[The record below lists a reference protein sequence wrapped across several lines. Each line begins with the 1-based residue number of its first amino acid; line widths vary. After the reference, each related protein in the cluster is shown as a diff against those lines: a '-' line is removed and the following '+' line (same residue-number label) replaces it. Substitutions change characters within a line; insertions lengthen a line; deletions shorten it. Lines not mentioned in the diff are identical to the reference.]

1 MSNTAQAPVRS
12 RTTKRS
18 VANTVN
24 LIMIVD
30 TDVIKATYGPN
41 AGINAARG
49 LDHHEGINFLCPK
62 ANYKGQANGTT
73 DPANI
78 IFSANVQDYV
88 AFWGTTMSNNSD
100 DAVIIYDVLP
110 NSGNTN
116 VFNPFRS
123 DEETLSGAIVPSQP
137 NPVPGTQ
144 TSVSFYSFESKIKSK
159 GTEAFTI
166 YFALYEVD
174 QDNPENQVL
183 YGCYFWD
190 PTIEVK

>member
-1 MSNTAQAPVRS
+1 MSNTAQAPIRS
-12 RTTKRS
+12 RTTRRS

-24 LIMIVD
+24 LIMVVD
-30 TDVIKATYGPN
+30 TDVIKSTYGPN
-41 AGINAARG
+41 SGLNDARG
-49 LDHHEGINFLCPK
+49 LDHHEGINLLCPK
-62 ANYKGQANGTT
+62 ANYKGQANGQN

-88 AFWGTTMSNNSD
+88 AFWGTTISNNSD
-100 DAVIIYDVLP
+100 DAVIIYDISP
-110 NSGNTN
+110 NSGNPN

-137 NPVPGTQ
+137 NPVPGTN
-144 TSVSFYSFESKIKSK
+144 TSVSFYSFESKVKNK

-166 YFALYEVD
+166 SFALYEVD
-174 QDNPENQVL
+174 PNNPENQVL